1 MFCSPSLGLP
11 FLYITLSKKV
21 KLLFLESASMI
32 YFNQVPLLNHLP
44 EVSSMDEKKY
54 LKKVRELTNRSPYYQ
69 LLKMETLEIRKGK
82 SIIQMPFRKKLTHP
96 YGIVHGGAIASLA
109 DSAVAMALIGLVKP
123 SDRITTIEFKIN
135 FFTPVSQGKL
145 TAQAKIIYKG
155 SKTAVGDVEVSN
167 EAGKLVA
174 KVIATYMIQS
184 TEEQFSRAR
193 LAKQ

>member
-1 MFCSPSLGLP
+1 MRGYDFIDFSR
-11 FLYITLSKKV
+11 LSNYSV
-21 KLLFLESASMI
+21 
-32 YFNQVPLLNHLP
+32 
-44 EVSSMDEKKY
+44 EVSSMEHEKY
-54 LKKVRELTNRSPYYQ
+54 LKKVRELANRSPYYR
-69 LLKMETLEIRKGK
+69 LLKMEVLEIRKGK

-109 DSAVAMALIGLVKP
+109 DSAVAMALIDLVKP

-135 FFTPVSQGKL
+135 FFTSVSQGKL

-155 SKTAVGDVEVSN
+155 SKTAVGDVDVIN
-167 EAGKLVA
+167 EDGKLVA

-184 TEEQFSRAR
+184 TEEQFSRGR

>member
-1 MFCSPSLGLP
+1 MKGYAFIDFCRLSNHGL
-11 FLYITLSKKV
+11 
-21 KLLFLESASMI
+21 
-32 YFNQVPLLNHLP
+32 
-44 EVSSMDEKKY
+44 EVSSMDEEKY
-54 LKKVRELTNRSPYYQ
+54 LKKVRELTNRSPYYR
-69 LLKMETLEIRKGK
+69 LLKMEVLEIQKGK

-135 FFTPVSQGKL
+135 FFTSISQGKL

-184 TEEQFSRAR
+184 TEDKKSI
-193 LAKQ
+193 L